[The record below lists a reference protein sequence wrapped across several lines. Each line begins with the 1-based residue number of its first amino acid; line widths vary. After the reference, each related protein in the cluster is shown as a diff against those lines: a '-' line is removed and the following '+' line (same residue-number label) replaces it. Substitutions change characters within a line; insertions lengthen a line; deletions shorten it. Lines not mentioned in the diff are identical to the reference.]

1 MLISYFEVATIF
13 FVAILFVITFSIQR
27 NFFPKNYF
35 ANSQIV
41 LDNLV
46 TYRMLSIRYIS
57 IFFFG
62 LVSYFIVNKIT
73 VVVIGAFLGSFL
85 IIWPAILSPSEAYM
99 GYVKPKDKVFIYLIH
114 FLFVITSIIVVY
126 FSAILFP
133 LLRDY
138 ILENKISALFDL
150 LLWFFFASIGFPA
163 EKKLGD
169 YLDKRIMNN
178 DLVGKDEQRENL

>member
-1 MLISYFEVATIF
+1 MISYLEVATIF

-62 LVSYFIVNKIT
+62 LVTYFIINKISI
-73 VVVIGAFLGSFL
+73 VVLGTFLGSFL

-99 GYVKPKDKVFIYLIH
+99 GYVKQKDKIFIYLIH
-114 FLFVITSIIVVY
+114 FLFVITSIVVVY
-126 FSAILFP
+126 FSAVLFP

-138 ILENKISALFDL
+138 ILENKTSSLIDL
-150 LLWFFFASIGFPA
+150 LVRFVFVSIGYPA
-163 EKKLGD
+163 EKKFGE
-169 YLDKRIMNN
+169 YLNKRIMNN
-178 DLVGKDEQRENL
+178 DLVGKDEQREDL